1 MLTAEERQRVES
13 FAHRSRSA
21 AALAR
26 RARIILACA
35 EGTVGQLIVELDV
48 GVLQP
53 ERAHEVRRRFNR
65 RRSLLTVERILA
77 GVEVADHFDHEG
89 LFAGGAVV
97 AGRARR
103 REVPVPRYMDG
114 RTYRLSRTSE
124 GLSHHPSPKKSAGRG
139 KLFDSNYSL
148 RRIRCAD

>member
-1 MLTAEERQRVES
+1 LRIGRDP
-13 FAHRSRSA
+13 A

-53 ERAHEVRRRFNR
+53 ERAHEVRHRFNR

-89 LFAGGAVV
+89 PFAGGAVV

-103 REVPVPRYMDG
+103 REVPVAPGPQPALEVDG
-114 RTYRLSRTSE
+114 E
-124 GLSHHPSPKKSAGRG
+124 M
-139 KLFDSNYSL
+139 L
-148 RRIRCAD
+148 REVAPAVLLHVELAHGFHRR